1 MRTERCA
8 KGDTSVNTE
17 RVARSLP
24 GIPTFIVLLVAAI
37 ALVAAMVWWFVNL
50 LVPMVGE
57 GIDPAPIGG
66 FTLLV
71 LVFIG
76 VLVLFNG
83 LTPVNPNEARA
94 LVLFGHYA
102 GTLRRQGLQWVNPFT
117 QRRKISVRVRNF
129 ETSRLKVNDHDGNP
143 VEIAA
148 VVVWKVTDTAEALF
162 EVDDYE
168 NFVHV
173 QAESALR
180 NLATSHPYD
189 SHVDGDVALRSNP
202 VEIAAQLRGEIQD
215 RLQKAGVEVIEAR
228 ISHLAY
234 APEIANAMLR
244 RQQANAVI
252 AARSRIVEGAVS
264 MVEMALDQLSQRQV
278 VELDEERKAQMVS
291 NLLVVLCSEHE
302 TQPVVNTGTL
312 YA

>member
-1 MRTERCA
+1 MHPDVGT
-8 KGDTSVNTE
+8 TSSTNTE
-17 RVARSLP
+17 RAGRSLP
-24 GIPTFIVLLVAAI
+24 GIPMFLVLLAAS
-37 ALVAAMVWWFVNL
+37 
-50 LVPMVGE
+50 
-57 GIDPAPIGG
+57 
-66 FTLLV
+66 LV
-71 LVFIG
+71 LVGLLIWYVINVLIPAGEGTGVVEVGGVIILILALIG
-76 VLVLFNG
+76 VVFGFNG
-83 LTPVNPNEARA
+83 LVPVNPNEARA

-102 GTLRRQGLQWVNPFT
+102 GTIRMQGLQWVNPFT
-117 QRRKISVRVRNF
+117 ERRPISVKVRNF

-168 NFVHV
+168 NFVQV
-173 QAESALR
+173 QSEAALR
-180 NLATSHPYD
+180 NLATVHPYD
-189 SHVDGDVALRSNP
+189 THQEGDIALRSNP
-202 VEIAAQLRGEIQD
+202 VEIARQLRDEIQD
-215 RLQKAGVEVIEAR
+215 RLERAGVEVIEAR

-234 APEIANAMLR
+234 AAEIANAMLR

-278 VELDEERKAQMVS
+278 VELDEERKATMVS

-302 TQPVVNTGTL
+302 TQPVVNTGSL
-312 YA
+312 YS

>member
-1 MRTERCA
+1 MDNKERGA
-8 KGDTSVNTE
+8 N
-17 RVARSLP
+17 SLP
-24 GIPTFIVLLVAAI
+24 GMPMLVGTFVLTVVVPLAFI
-37 ALVAAMVWWFVNL
+37 WWFVAV
-50 LVPMVGE
+50 LVPMG
-57 GIDPAPIGG
+57 DQIG
-66 FTLLV
+66 FVELLEV
-71 LVFIG
+71 LLWVAVYAV
-76 VLVLFNG
+76 VLLGWAG

-94 LVLFGHYA
+94 VVLFGRYR
-102 GTLRRQGLQWVNPFT
+102 GTLREQGLAWVNPFT
-117 QRRKISVRVRNF
+117 RRPRVSVRVRNF
-129 ETSRLKVNDHDGNP
+129 ETGKLKVNDHDGNP
-143 VEIAA
+143 IEIAA

-168 NFVHV
+168 NFVAV

-189 SHVDGDVALRSNP
+189 AHDDQVSLRANPIEVA
-202 VEIAAQLRGEIQD
+202 EQLKSEIQA
-215 RLQKAGVEVIEAR
+215 RLEKAGVEVIEAR

-252 AARSRIVEGAVS
+252 SARTRIVEGAVG
-264 MVEMALDQLSQRQV
+264 MVEMALEQLSSKQV
-278 VELDEERKAQMVS
+278 VQLDEERKAQMVS
-291 NLLVVLCSEHE
+291 NLLVVLCSDHE